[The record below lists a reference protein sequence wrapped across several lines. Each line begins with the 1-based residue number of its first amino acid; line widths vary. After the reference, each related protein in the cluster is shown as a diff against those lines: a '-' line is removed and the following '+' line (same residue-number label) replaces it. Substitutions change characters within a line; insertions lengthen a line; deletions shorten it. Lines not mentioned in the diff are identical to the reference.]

1 MLGNSPAH
9 KILKLFASYMDL
21 KDIKYTVHEDNDLIT
36 VDFVNGDHYDKIR
49 ITFVADDDGDSV
61 AVRAFS
67 LRQYSKAQLPAA
79 YAFCNRMNYKYR
91 WVRFYVDSDDELT
104 AAIDAVV
111 TPATAGAECFE
122 LLARTVNIVDDVLG
136 EN

>member
-1 MLGNSPAH
+1 MLGNTPAH

-21 KDIKYTVHEDNDLIT
+21 KGIRYDVREESDLIT
-36 VDFVNGDHYDKIR
+36 IDFTNGDHYDRIR
-49 ITFVADDDGDSV
+49 ITFVADDDGESV

-67 LRQYSKAQLPAA
+67 LRQYSKRQLPDA
-79 YAFCNRMNYKYR
+79 YEFCNRMNYKYR
-91 WVRFYVDSDDELT
+91 WCRFYVDSDDELT
-104 AAIDAVV
+104 AAIDAVI

>member
-21 KDIKYTVHEDNDLIT
+21 KNIKYNVNEENDLIT
-36 VDFVNGDHYDKIR
+36 IDFVNGDHYERIR
-49 ITFVADDDGDSV
+49 VTFVADDDGDSV

-67 LRQYSKAQLPAA
+67 LRQYTQSQLPAA

-91 WVRFYVDSDDELT
+91 WVRFYVDSDNELT

>member
-9 KILKLFASYMDL
+9 KILKLFASYMDM
-21 KDIKYTVHEDNDLIT
+21 KDIKYSINEERDLIT
-36 VDFVNGDHYDKIR
+36 VDFVNGDHYEKIR
-49 ITFVADDDGDSV
+49 VSFFADEDGDSV
-61 AVRAFS
+61 AVRSFS
-67 LRQYSKAQLPAA
+67 LRQYTARQLADA
-79 YAFCNRMNYKYR
+79 YEFCNRMNNKYR
-91 WVRFYVDSDDELT
+91 WLRFYIDSDMELT

-111 TPATAGAECFE
+111 TPSTAGAECFE

>member
-1 MLGNSPAH
+1 MLGNTPAH

-21 KDIKYTVHEDNDLIT
+21 KGIRYDVREESDLIT
-36 VDFVNGDHYDKIR
+36 IDFTNGDHYDRIR
-49 ITFVADDDGDSV
+49 ITFVADDDGESV

-67 LRQYSKAQLPAA
+67 LRQYSKRQLPDA
-79 YAFCNRMNYKYR
+79 YEFCNRMNYKYR
-91 WVRFYVDSDDELT
+91 WCRFYVDSDDELT
-104 AAIDAVV
+104 AAIDAVI

-122 LLARTVNIVDDVLG
+122 LLARTDNIVDDVLG